1 MLFHQKMK
9 VNKSNYF
16 FQYFSYDIARYLQKM
31 PYNIS
36 VKNQNKLITLFSRVF
51 RFSVKKIAAEF
62 YNSKYF
68 SKMSQGGRQ
77 FYTFHGDQPE
87 DTTKEISENNNFEDI
102 CQLIRNNLIGNDLSF
117 QGPFGRR
124 QVLYCDYIASGKSL
138 KFIEDFIRDEVLPHY
153 GNTHTTTSVTSLQ
166 TSMYRHEARDIL
178 RNAVY
183 ASEHDSVIFVGSGCT
198 GAVHRLINGLNLKKS
213 QKEIV
218 VFVSQQ
224 EHHSN
229 LLPWREL
236 GL

>member
-1 MLFHQKMK
+1 
-9 VNKSNYF
+9 
-16 FQYFSYDIARYLQKM
+16 
-31 PYNIS
+31 
-36 VKNQNKLITLFSRVF
+36 
-51 RFSVKKIAAEF
+51 
-62 YNSKYF
+62 
-68 SKMSQGGRQ
+68 MSQGGRQ

-87 DTTKEISENNNFEDI
+87 DTTKEISEKNNNFEDI

-213 QKEIV
+213 QNEIV

>member
-1 MLFHQKMK
+1 
-9 VNKSNYF
+9 
-16 FQYFSYDIARYLQKM
+16 
-31 PYNIS
+31 
-36 VKNQNKLITLFSRVF
+36 
-51 RFSVKKIAAEF
+51 
-62 YNSKYF
+62 
-68 SKMSQGGRQ
+68 MSQGGRQ
-77 FYTFHGDQPE
+77 FYTFHGDQPDE
-87 DTTKEISENNNFEDI
+87 DTKEISANNFEDI

-117 QGPFGRR
+117 EGPFGRR

-183 ASEHDSVIFVGSGCT
+183 ASEHDSVLFVGSGCT

-213 QKEIV
+213 QNEII